1 MPTERYVRKKRLMEA
16 KEHTSIIDREMAKY
30 LQQK

>member
-1 MPTERYVRKKRLMEA
+1 MPTERYVRRKRLIDV

-30 LQQK
+30 L